1 MGFFR
6 RVIDR
11 VRGRR
16 PKPDDVL
23 PPPEPA
29 PAEGRELP
37 GELLWLL
44 DAPMFIDTNQV
55 EAFYDAVL
63 RPDYEGASLT
73 LSDSVTRGVKVGGE
87 ATIGAAIPWLV
98 KGETKV
104 TGETER
110 SRALGQEATLN
121 VVSNPYRHLLALAIH
136 YATEKND
143 RLVLRRENG
152 TAKCGDADMGLAW
165 TEDGFIR
172 KSPRALLLID
182 FPPGTKLIP
191 AALEL
196 EEGQVVPVLGDFAD
210 RLTESGEEPP
220 KYPGSDSGAADREKY
235 WQWFVDRYNDRA
247 ALETVEKTMQ
257 DGHKLAWIDFRVP
270 LAVDSGPMMHLHI
283 VPRGQYETGAFAYN
297 FISRGFKHGIR
308 LVGTLKSEPDL
319 NVLAIFE
326 R

>member
-1 MGFFR
+1 
-6 RVIDR
+6 
-11 VRGRR
+11 
-16 PKPDDVL
+16 
-23 PPPEPA
+23 
-29 PAEGRELP
+29 
-37 GELLWLL
+37 
-44 DAPMFIDTNQV
+44 MFIDTTQV

-87 ATIGAAIPWLV
+87 ATVGVAIPWLA

-121 VVSNPYRHLLALAIH
+121 VISNPYRHLLALTIH

-143 RLVLRRENG
+143 RLVLGRADG
-152 TAKCGDADMGLAW
+152 SAACGGQEVGLGWA
-165 TEDGFIR
+165 EDDFIQ
-172 KSPRALLLID
+172 KTPRALLLID
-182 FPPGTKLIP
+182 FPPGTKFIP

-196 EEGQVVPVLGDFAD
+196 EKGEVKRVFEDFAK
-210 RLTESGEEPP
+210 RLKEGEPP
-220 KYPGSDSGAADREKY
+220 EYPGSDSGTDARDEYWEWFAKRYSATAAME
-235 WQWFVDRYNDRA
+235 V
-247 ALETVEKTMQ
+247 VEDTMKEEQ
-257 DGHKLAWIDFRVP
+257 KISWIAFRVP
-270 LAVDSGPMMHLHI
+270 LRGDAGPMMHLHI
-283 VPRGQYETGAFAYN
+283 APRGQYETGAFAYN
-297 FISRGFKHGIR
+297 FVKRAFKHGIR